1 MSERTIL
8 GVLRGCLCLWG
19 LLWIAAGVVP
29 VAFPELA
36 SAEPGHPVTSSERV
50 VFAIFTIPFGFL
62 LAATPRF
69 FARNRGIFAIAM
81 LLALALPATTLL
93 LAPVTLRNVISVA
106 ALCLFPLLMQTLL
119 ILHARS
125 QSA

>member
-19 LLWIAAGVVP
+19 LLWIAAGFMP
-29 VAFPELA
+29 VAFPEMM
-36 SAEPGHPVTSSERV
+36 STEPGNPVTSGERV
-50 VFAIFTIPFGFL
+50 VFAIFTIPYGFL
-62 LAATPRF
+62 LAMTPRF
-69 FARNRGIFAIAM
+69 FARHRGIFAITM

-93 LAPVTLRNVISVA
+93 LTRVTLRSAVSVA

-125 QSA
+125 QPA